1 MKKRTPRRSTPFD
14 RKYYAG
20 TGAILLKPST
30 QTHEVVLEVHQCA
43 VYLNANETMNVA
55 LSLSTAAKK
64 IWGDEWVNDLVRYLE
79 QL

>member
-1 MKKRTPRRSTPFD
+1 M
-14 RKYYAG
+14 
-20 TGAILLKPST
+20 KPST
-30 QTHEVVLEVHQCA
+30 QTHEVVLEFHQCA